1 LDLAG
6 HSIALW
12 EHIDSQY
19 DKLLDGRIKAE
30 TMEKTQIQH
39 EFDGKRG
46 SFFFE
51 EDQMRFAEMV
61 YLMAEPEK
69 MIIEHTEVKES
80 LRGQGI
86 GQKLLEHLV
95 DYVRKK
101 EIKVKPICKFVKA
114 QFKKRE
120 DLQDVLS

>member
-1 LDLAG
+1 M
-6 HSIALW
+6 
-12 EHIDSQY
+12 ETPQ
-19 DKLLDGRIKAE
+19 IK
-30 TMEKTQIQH
+30 H

-61 YLMAEPEK
+61 YVMAEPEK

-95 DYVRKK
+95 DYVRK
-101 EIKVKPICKFVKA
+101 EGIKVKPLCTFVKA
-114 QFKKRE
+114 QFRKRE
-120 DLQDVLS
+120 DFQDVLN